1 MLLDDPRLSR
11 STILHCDFVDENNL
25 SEETGMA
32 GQQVDIHVDLS
43 QISVDA
49 QGRVVIDNPK
59 LAEQIKKEKAAT
71 GPGKP
76 KFNFNCTC

>member
-1 MLLDDPRLSR
+1 
-11 STILHCDFVDENNL
+11 
-25 SEETGMA
+25 MA